1 MFSQPRSAPPDLS
14 GPSGAPVY
22 GPLAPT
28 APGRLWR
35 LLRGPIDEIAND
47 GVLRAYGAVLV
58 LTHVLTAAF
67 WWREGIATLINRGAE
82 PICWSLVPNC
92 GPLRILSTGQV
103 EWMLIGYAVVALLI
117 APLFVSRRLTPAG
130 YVGLIALTLFKVI
143 VLAMDFR
150 LRRNQHY
157 MAFWVSGA
165 FLFLPAKRETLRLLL
180 VLFYFWAG
188 TIKLNWEWI
197 SGAGLYRPL
206 WILTGKTAVIAAC
219 TYVIVMEL
227 IISWGVLSA
236 RRWIFWGAL
245 AQLALFH
252 FMSWPVVGFFYPV
265 LMFMLLTIFVLDRMA
280 PSPIS
285 RADLLK
291 PFFTGGA
298 RWGTY
303 AVALIFSL
311 FQLYPYTFP
320 GDRAITGEGRVFALH
335 MFDARVTCRNF
346 ATVTD
351 DMGNVR
357 EINLRPGLPPRMN
370 CDPLVAY
377 HRARNL
383 CENRSPLA
391 SGVVDLDLR
400 IDSRRTSESA
410 LREVVNVTDFCSR
423 DLRYQPL
430 RHNAWIRVD

>member
-1 MFSQPRSAPPDLS
+1 MFSLPRSAPPDLS
-14 GPSGAPVY
+14 APSGSPLY
-22 GPLAPT
+22 GPPAPT
-28 APGRLWR
+28 APGRLRR
-35 LLRGPIDEIAND
+35 LLRAPIEEIAND

-67 WWREGIATLINRGAE
+67 WWREGIAAIINSGAE
-82 PICWSLVPNC
+82 PICWALVPNC
-92 GPLRILSTGQV
+92 GPLRILSMEQV
-103 EWMLIGYAVVALLI
+103 ESLLIGYAVVALLI
-117 APLFVSRRLTPAG
+117 APLFASRRLTVGG
-130 YVGLIALTLFKVI
+130 YVGLIALTVFKVI

-157 MAFWVSGA
+157 MAFWVTGA
-165 FLFLPAKRETLRLLL
+165 FLFLPAKREALRLLL

-206 WILTGKTAVIAAC
+206 WILHGQAAVMAAC

-227 IISWGVLSA
+227 VVSWGVLSA
-236 RRWIFWGAL
+236 RQWIFWGAL
-245 AQLALFH
+245 AQLSLFH
-252 FMSWPVVGFFYPV
+252 VMSWPVVGFFYPV
-265 LMFMLLTIFVLDRMA
+265 LMFMLLTILVLDRLA
-280 PSPIS
+280 PAASS
-285 RADLLK
+285 RPEMLR
-291 PFFTGGA
+291 PFFTGRA

-303 AVALIFSL
+303 AIALVFSL

-335 MFDARVTCRNF
+335 MFDARVSCRAV
-346 ATVTD
+346 ATVRDET
-351 DMGNVR
+351 GNVQ

-370 CDPLVAY
+370 CDPLVAF

-391 SGVVDLDLR
+391 SGVADLDLR
-400 IDSRRTSESA
+400 IEARRTSETT
-410 LREVVNVTDFCSR
+410 LREVVNLTDFCSR
-423 DLRYQPL
+423 DLRYHPF